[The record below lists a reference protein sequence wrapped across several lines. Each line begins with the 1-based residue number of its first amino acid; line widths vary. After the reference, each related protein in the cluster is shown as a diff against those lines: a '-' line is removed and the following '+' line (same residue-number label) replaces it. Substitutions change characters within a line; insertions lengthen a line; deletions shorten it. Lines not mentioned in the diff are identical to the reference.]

1 MIWVKKQVIAII
13 MIILFDLVG
22 VLIAGLIFRASNFK
36 EFNDLVPFA
45 AFINFILGYF
55 ALKGNLSQRSS
66 VKHNIVANSLA
77 IDTQKLVEDGIRS
90 TDKSFRTFLHLM
102 ITGGFLLVA
111 QRFVENLL

>member
-1 MIWVKKQVIAII
+1 MIWVKKQVAAIFI
-13 MIILFDLVG
+13 IILFDLVG
-22 VLIAGLIFRASNFK
+22 VLIAGFIFRANNFR

-55 ALKGNLSQRSS
+55 TLKGNLASRSNLNY
-66 VKHNIVANSLA
+66 NIVAKSVATDRLKLA
-77 IDTQKLVEDGIRS
+77 ENGVKS